1 MTTVCH
7 ITSVHNSDDVRI
19 FHKECATLAKN
30 SYKVYLVAPGKNKKE
45 KNVDVIGAGIM
56 PNKRIERMIKF
67 TRKIYSIAIKVD
79 ADIYH
84 VHDPE
89 LLPFA
94 AKLKKRGKKVIFDSH
109 EDYSTQ
115 IKTKNYLPQWLR
127 GWASFLYKKYE
138 TKVCK
143 IIDAV
148 IIPCTISGVNIF
160 EKRSKRTIFIDNY
173 PLIEKTYQK
182 NTYKNNRTCCYV
194 GALSYGRGITHL
206 VKASPQVNGKLKIVG
221 SFNNEEYEHRIK
233 QMPEAQD
240 VEFYG
245 FLNRSEAQKII
256 SQTTVGIATLLNV
269 AQYYKIDNFP
279 TKTLEYMAMGLP
291 VVISDYPFGVKEINR
306 LKCGICVNP
315 ENPKEIADAINWLFD
330 HPEEAETMGE
340 NGKKAVVEKYNW
352 KTQEKK
358 LLALYESLEQ
368 EMIYETNLKISNP

>member
-30 SYKVYLVAPGKNKKE
+30 NYKVYLVAPGKDKKE
-45 KNVDVIGAGIM
+45 KNVDVIGAGIV
-56 PNKRIERMIKF
+56 PKKRIERMIKF
-67 TRKIYSIAIKVD
+67 TSKIYSIAIKVD

-94 AKLKKRGKKVIFDSH
+94 VKLKKKGKKVIFDSH

-127 GWASFLYKKYE
+127 GWGSVLYKKYE

-160 EKRSKRTIFIDNY
+160 EKRSKKTIFIDNY

-194 GALSYGRGITHL
+194 GALSYGRGISHI
-206 VKASPQVNGKLKIVG
+206 VKASSQINGKLKIVG
-221 SFNNEEYEHRIK
+221 SFNNEEYEHKIK
-233 QMPEAQD
+233 QMPEAQG

-256 SQTTVGIATLLNV
+256 SQTAVGIATLLNV

-291 VVISDYPFGVKEINR
+291 VVISNYPFGVKEINR

-315 ENPKEIADAINWLFD
+315 ENPKEIADAINWLFE
-330 HPEEAETMGE
+330 HPEEAKAMGE
-340 NGKKAVVEKYNW
+340 NGRKAVFENYNW